1 MKPNLLTLLPLFPLF
16 PLAFTATT
24 TPLPTLQITLTP
36 QFSPTTSTN
45 ITSLSITLLLT
56 PTTPFTQT
64 DPLLYLDLNHGLTPT
79 QQYPT
84 ASLAASDSLGPLAL
98 TSTDTNT
105 SDATRTWFPADRAPQ
120 GPVTVQ
126 FTAVPRT
133 VDKSTPSGPRV
144 DLRGGE
150 GGVVGMGTGFLVLP
164 PGEEDWSIDVEWVLP
179 EGLEGGT
186 GNGDGDGKGNKVRAV
201 SSLGEGLERRG
212 VVGWP
217 RTVVAKSYFAV
228 GEGLRRWPDWDDS
241 SLSTRDDGGG
251 DGGDVEE
258 AADFHVYWLN
268 TLPYDPAHISAIAQ
282 SMHLAIADFF
292 TPNTT
297 IPPFR
302 VFWRH
307 APAGYGGAGGYN
319 SFLLEWSDGTAAEQ
333 SEEQAT
339 FLLSHENIHEYALM
353 YPSRQYDL
361 WYREGVAQMYAVI
374 APYLAGAVDKAYLI
388 RWLNNNMQAYY
399 TGGMAGVPWQ
409 DVVDNYWT
417 SVQNVKAPYGIG
429 FAYLAQVQ
437 GLVSWSTGGAK
448 GLDLIVRELYRRY
461 KAGDTVQ
468 TEQFVEVLGSVLE
481 GSLPAQ
487 QSINGMLN
495 GTLIVPRAD
504 GFAHLGLTLVRRD
517 AELFELG
524 FVSAQGKVTGFT
536 AEKTR
541 AEEAG
546 LRVGDEIVSMWGAW
560 LAGDSLDNMMEV
572 VVRRDGKDETITYW
586 PRSYEKVEN
595 WEWVDSEAV

>member
-1 MKPNLLTLLPLFPLF
+1 MKPNLLPLLLLP
-16 PLAFTATT
+16 FTTAIT
-24 TPLPTLQITLTP
+24 TPLPSLQITLTP
-36 QFSPTTSTN
+36 LFSPSTLN
-45 ITSLSITLLLT
+45 ITSLSITLLLNH
-56 PTTPFTQT
+56 TTSNPPNLTT
-64 DPLLYLDLNHGLTPT
+64 PLLYLDLNHGLTPT

-84 ASLAASDSLGPLAL
+84 AFLTASDTLGPLSL
-98 TSTDTNT
+98 ISTDTNT

-126 FTAVPRT
+126 FTAVPRV

-144 DLRGGE
+144 DLRGDE
-150 GGVVGMGTGFLVLP
+150 GGVVGMGTGFLALP
-164 PGEEDWSIDVEWVLP
+164 PGEEDWSIDARWILP
-179 EGLEGGT
+179 EGGAD
-186 GNGDGDGKGNKVRAV
+186 NGDGKGKVKAV
-201 SSLGEGLERRG
+201 SSLGEGLETVG

-228 GEGLRRWPDWDDS
+228 GEELRRWPDWDDS
-241 SLSTRDDGGG
+241 SASSSSATRDGGG
-251 DGGDVEE
+251 GDNGDVEE

-268 TLPYDPAHISAIAQ
+268 TLPYDPSHISTIAQ

-292 TPNTT
+292 IPNTT

-333 SEEQAT
+333 SEEQAS

-409 DVVDNYWT
+409 EVVDNYWT

-495 GTLIVPRAD
+495 GTLIVPRVD
-504 GFAHLGLTLVRRD
+504 GFVHLGLTLVRRD